1 MTRITLA
8 CGRLAMVAI
17 QPAANMPVPPPANG
31 AGAAP
36 DFDAL
41 LAEGEAPLMPQVPAD
56 ERLDQELASRF
67 KAAQDARRD
76 TEKEMFNSLRRRHGE
91 YPPEVYEK
99 LVAAKASRS
108 FSNITEGKCAAAE
121 AQFVNLILFSPSR
134 AWGIE
139 ASPIPELEGPA
150 MENVQHEAGVL
161 TGALEGADFEAAVE
175 EIAAQVKES
184 AQAEA
189 DRRAERMQKL
199 IDDQFAE
206 GGWRKS
212 ARAVIHDFCT
222 LEIAGWMGPILVES
236 KERRVVGNAVVYE
249 TKVQP
254 TMVRLDPFGIYP
266 GAGAADVADG
276 DLFYRT
282 LITDDQA
289 VELVASGNLLSGRG
303 QLAYSRKG
311 ALLGDGDVDQQVF
324 QELKRQQDPL
334 GTAVNPDGRHELI
347 YWWHRMTRQEAAGVR
362 REEVPPDQ
370 APDERLS
377 YMGLILNGVV
387 ISCVENW
394 DPSGKP
400 QVHVCSYRSE
410 PDSVFGHSLPW
421 LNKDPQ
427 NERNVAIR
435 SLHTNM
441 QFSSRPMLDVAL
453 SRLVNPWDTT
463 TVYPGKVFATQPDSS
478 GENRPA
484 VTPLAIPNFT
494 PQMLGAANQAVEWAH
509 DATGIFP
516 QAYGAARQIGPAET
530 MGGYQML
537 REDQMT
543 TLKLAISSLD
553 EAIQSL
559 VDSFWLW
566 NMLTPG
572 HDECKGDSKVVSRG
586 IVQLFLSSENINNLQ
601 AKIQF
606 FLQSPD
612 AAAQLKANGLLKLMR
627 AWFVLSNLDPDE
639 YLVTEEEADRQRA
652 EAEQVPPPEETPPES
667 GEPPPQEPQPK
678 PESESDRIRAE
689 ADMIR
694 AQAAQKKA
702 DTEAG
707 KLAIQRADATI
718 RAMKARREE
727 QQARAAMSGA
737 AMPAE
742 AAGTTE
748 GVRGAQGVTA

>member
-1 MTRITLA
+1 
-8 CGRLAMVAI
+8 MVAI
-17 QPAANMPVPPPANG
+17 QPASMPLPPPANG
-31 AGAAP
+31 AAGAP

-41 LAEGEAPLMPQVPAD
+41 VAEDMPLLPEQVPAD
-56 ERLDQELASRF
+56 ERLDQELGMRF

-91 YPPEVYEK
+91 YSPEVFEQLK
-99 LVAAKASRS
+99 KAKGSRS

-134 AWGIE
+134 AWGIA
-139 ASPIPELEGPA
+139 ASPIPELDGAA
-150 MENVQHEAGVL
+150 MEEVLHEAGVR
-161 TGALEGADFEAAVE
+161 TGAVEGEDYEAAVE
-175 EIAAQVKES
+175 EIAAAIKKA
-184 AQAEA
+184 AQQEA

-222 LEIAGWMGPILVES
+222 LEVAGWMGPILVRS
-236 KERRVVGNAVVYE
+236 RERRVEGTAVVYE
-249 TKVQP
+249 EKVQP

-282 LITDDQA
+282 LITDDA
-289 VELVASGNLLSGRG
+289 AAELKSMQSKGFLGDRAA
-303 QLAYSRKG
+303 LAYSRKG
-311 ALLGDGDVDQQVF
+311 TLLGDGDVDQKVF
-324 QELKRQQDPL
+324 AELKRQQDPL
-334 GTAVNPDGRHELI
+334 GLAVNPDGRHELI
-347 YWWHRMTRQEAAGVR
+347 YWWHRMSRREAAGVR
-362 REEVPPDQ
+362 REEIPPEEQ
-370 APDERLS
+370 ADERIG

-400 QVHVCSYRSE
+400 QIHVCSYRSE

-453 SRLVNPWDTT
+453 TRLVNPWDTT
-463 TVYPGKVFATQPDSS
+463 TIHPGKVFATQPDST

-494 PQMLGAANQAVEWAH
+494 PQMLGAANQAGAWAD
-509 DATGIFP
+509 DATGIYP
-516 QAYGAARQIGPAET
+516 QAYGAAKQIGPAET

-537 REDQMT
+537 REDQMVV
-543 TLKLAISSLD
+543 LKLAIASLD

-559 VDSFWLW
+559 VDSFWLL

-586 IVQLFLSSENINNLQ
+586 IVQLFLSSENINSLQ
-601 AKIQF
+601 AKIN
-606 FLQSPD
+606 FLIQSP
-612 AAAQLKANGLLKLMR
+612 AAAANLKPNGLLKLMR

-639 YLVTEEEADRQRA
+639 YLVTEEEADRQREEQA
-652 EAEQVPPPEETPPES
+652 EAKRAAAEEEARRRAALAGAG
-667 GEPPPQEPQPK
+667 GEGAPTEPQPK
-678 PESESDRIRAE
+678 PESESDRMRAE

-702 DTEAG
+702 ETDAG
-707 KLAIQRADATI
+707 RLAIARADATI
-718 RAMKARREE
+718 RAMKARREDE
-727 QQARAAMSGA
+727 RARAALVSGGGMSAIGAGA
-737 AMPAE
+737 AQGA
-742 AAGTTE
+742 
-748 GVRGAQGVTA
+748 RGAQGAGA